1 MELEILRKLSLNDNE
16 IRVYLTLLQTGQT
29 TTGPLV
35 KKTGIPSSK
44 IYHVLERLAE
54 KGLAG
59 YLVHG
64 GVKKFRPNRPIV
76 LRHLL
81 DIREAELA
89 ALKNEL
95 ESALPSLEKEF
106 HAEKSEY
113 KVELLEGTR
122 GIKTVYDIALS
133 LLGPGE
139 EMYTIGYPLLASEI
153 FNAYFREYHDRI
165 ARKGLRAKILYDYD
179 TWFSKKREARPH
191 ADQRYLP
198 KNVRTPAFIHI
209 FRDYVGIMVV
219 TEKQKLSILVKNKEV
234 ADSYLQYFLLLWK
247 LGEKTGK

>member
-1 MELEILRKLSLNDNE
+1 MGLEILRKLGLHDNE
-16 IRVYLTLLQTGQT
+16 ISVYLTLLQTGQT

-44 IYHVLERLAE
+44 IYQILDRLIE
-54 KGLAG
+54 KGLVG

-81 DIREAELA
+81 DIRENELD

-95 ESALPSLEKEF
+95 EQTLPSLEAEF
-106 HAEKSEY
+106 QAEKSDY

-122 GIKTVYDIALS
+122 GIKTVYDIALD
-133 LLGPGE
+133 LLKNGD

-165 ARKGLRAKILYDYD
+165 AKKGLRAKILYDYD
-179 TWFSKKREARPH
+179 TWFSKKREPRPH

-198 KNVRTPAFIHI
+198 KNVKTPAFIHI
-209 FRDYVGIMVV
+209 FKDYVGIMVV
-219 TEKQKLSILVKNKEV
+219 TEKQKLSILIKNKEV
-234 ADSYLQYFLLLWK
+234 ADSYLQYFFLLWK
-247 LGEKTGK
+247 LGKKTG

>member
-1 MELEILRKLSLNDNE
+1 MDLEILRNLGLSGNE
-16 IRVYLTLLQTGQT
+16 IKVYLTLLQTGQT

-44 IYHVLERLAE
+44 IYHVLDGLTE
-54 KGLAG
+54 KGLVG

-64 GVKKFRPNRPIV
+64 GMKKFRPNRPIV

-81 DIREAELA
+81 DIRENELG
-89 ALKNEL
+89 ALKKEL
-95 ESALPSLEKEF
+95 ESALPYLEKEF
-106 HAEKSEY
+106 HAEKSDY

-122 GIKTVYDIALS
+122 GIKTVYDIALGLMES
-133 LLGPGE
+133 GE

-165 ARKGLRAKILYDYD
+165 AKKGLRAKILYDYD
-179 TWFSKKREARPH
+179 TWFSKKREPRPH

-219 TEKQKLSILVKNKEV
+219 TGGQKLSILIKNKEV

-247 LGEKTGK
+247 LGKKTA